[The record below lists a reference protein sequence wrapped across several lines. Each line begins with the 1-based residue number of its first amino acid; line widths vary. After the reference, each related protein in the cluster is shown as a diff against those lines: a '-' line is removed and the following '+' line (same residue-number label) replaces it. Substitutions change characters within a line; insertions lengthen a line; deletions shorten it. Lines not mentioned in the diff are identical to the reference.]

1 MFTVG
6 PNDDKKEGTGGN
18 VDTAMSPIIEICSLN
33 VPEATTS
40 YEHTKTFPF
49 SMNLNSLSH
58 LQRVAESHA
67 RSSNGSSGQPR
78 FPFSQQSINL
88 RYLSPEDLGFA
99 DPNANENNDAPRQTI
114 VVPNHRHRHHHQLA
128 SQQNGNRNNQ
138 RTEQS
143 GGKTRHQRNRARSNN
158 NGPQQFT
165 LADDH
170 PLRQILANV
179 NSNSKES
186 SKRVSGTQQFSD
198 SISKGFP
205 SHLIH
210 EMPAD
215 EGRAESDYLDSTE
228 HDRDVFITKIIISPA
243 QLQQKALSGLANGR
257 GFLPFASS
265 MPTSSSV
272 VTPTVSTNDDSLER

>member
-1 MFTVG
+1 MFTIG
-6 PNDDKKEGTGGN
+6 ASNDIQQGTGRDIDA
-18 VDTAMSPIIEICSLN
+18 VMSPIIEICTLN

-67 RSSNGSSGQPR
+67 RSSNGSSAQAR
-78 FPFSQQSINL
+78 FPFSQQNINL
-88 RYLSPEDLGFA
+88 RYLSPEDFGIV
-99 DPNANENNDAPRQTI
+99 DPNANENTDAPRQTI

-128 SQQNGNRNNQ
+128 SQQNGNRNGQ
-138 RTEQS
+138 RTDQS
-143 GGKTRHQRNRARSNN
+143 GGNRRHQRNRPRSNN
-158 NGPQQFT
+158 NGPQHFT

-179 NSNSKES
+179 NSNSKEN
-186 SKRVSGTQQFSD
+186 SKRVSGTQQFSE

-205 SHLIH
+205 SHLVH

-215 EGRAESDYLDSTE
+215 EGRADADYLDSTE

-243 QLQQKALSGLANGR
+243 QLKQNALNGLANGR

-265 MPTSSSV
+265 MPSSSSV